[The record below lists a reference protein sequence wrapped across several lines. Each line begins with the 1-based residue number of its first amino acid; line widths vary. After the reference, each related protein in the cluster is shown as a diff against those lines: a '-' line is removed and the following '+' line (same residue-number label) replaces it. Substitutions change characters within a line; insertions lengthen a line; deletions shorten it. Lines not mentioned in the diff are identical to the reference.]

1 MPRRA
6 RTKSRS
12 GIYHVMI
19 RGINRQNLFEDDE
32 DRYRFIEILKECKD
46 ISGYELYAFC
56 LMTNHVHMLLREIGD
71 PLEVIFKRIGN
82 RYVYWY
88 NEKYQRVGHLFQDRF
103 RSEAVEDEAYFLTV
117 LRYIIQNPMKA
128 GMEREPG
135 SYRWT
140 SFQAYTEGR
149 GNITD
154 IDYAVGIAG
163 SRETLIDFL
172 KEENK
177 DRAMDDEEQSRHIS
191 DDEARQIMA
200 ETGGCTSVAD
210 FQRMALSAQRKVII
224 AMYRGGAS
232 PMQIVRLTGKAKA
245 SVYRIINSNE
255 E

>member
-56 LMTNHVHMLLREIGD
+56 LMTNHVHMLLKEIGE

-149 GNITD
+149 GTITD
-154 IDYAVGIAG
+154 IDYAVGFAG

-177 DRAMDDEEQSRHIS
+177 DRAMDDEEVSWHIS
-191 DDEARQIMA
+191 DDEARKVMA
-200 ETGGCTSVAD
+200 ETGGCASAAD
-210 FQRMALSAQRKVII
+210 YQRLTQPMQRKMII
-224 AMYRGGAS
+224 EMYRGGAS